1 VVETIQCK
9 EKRMSP
15 VDEQAANVAKNMFP
29 INAQFVR
36 AAKTNF
42 EAQIS
47 VVTAL
52 TTKAIESVEQV
63 VDLNFAT
70 ARASVEDSAASARQM
85 IAAKDP
91 QELLAVTAAQAQPAV
106 ARAIAYTRQLAG
118 ITAAAQ
124 AEITG
129 TFRRELAGIAA
140 AAQAEVTRTAVE
152 KIAETGRKISVLVDE
167 ISKTVPTGSENV
179 VAVMKS
185 AVDNATA
192 GYEQFAENAK
202 RAAEAMEANLHAAV
216 NQVSPAAEHKAST
229 TRARRR

>member
-1 VVETIQCK
+1 
-9 EKRMSP
+9 MSSMN
-15 VDEQAANVAKNMFP
+15 EQPANVANNMFP
-29 INAQFVR
+29 INEQFISAVKTSFDAQL
-36 AAKTNF
+36 
-42 EAQIS
+42 S

-52 TTKAIESVEQV
+52 TTKAIESAERV

-70 ARASVEDSAASARQM
+70 ARASVEDSAAGARQM
-85 IAAKDP
+85 LAAKDP

-106 ARAIAYTRQLAG
+106 AKAIAYSGELTA

-129 TFRRELAGIAA
+129 IVRRELAAIAS
-140 AAQAEVTRTAVE
+140 AAQAEITHTAIE

-167 ISKTVPTGSENV
+167 IAKTVPAGSENV

-185 AVDNATA
+185 AVDHAAA

-202 RAAEAMEANLHAAV
+202 RAAEAMEANLSNAV
-216 NQVSPAAEHKAST
+216 NQVPQAAEHEAGT
-229 TRARRR
+229 TRANVGSKAPRRNK